1 MDCFLFD
8 GLSCEDKLKAQ
19 SFLGKPTEVQKG
31 NELYKSGHIGFLVS
45 GSAAIK
51 RCNKD
56 RAVTIRNLKQGD
68 IFGSASL
75 FGRWD
80 NDLSRIAAS
89 EKCQVCYL
97 SEKDF
102 KALVSEMPQ
111 IAFTYIA
118 YLTDRIRF
126 LNRKLDTF
134 TAGSTESKLYE
145 FLQSLPCENGVI
157 TMDFGMAEL
166 ARRLKIGRTSLY
178 RGLEALEKNGLIERN
193 GHIFTLK

>member
-1 MDCFLFD
+1 MDCFLFE
-8 GLSCEDKLKAQ
+8 GLSCEDRLRAQ
-19 SFLGKPTEVQKG
+19 DFFGKPIEAQKG
-31 NELYKSGHIGFLVS
+31 DELYKNGHIGFLIS

-75 FGRWD
+75 FGKWD
-80 NDLSRIAAS
+80 NDLSRIVANS
-89 EKCQVCYL
+89 KCQVCYL
-97 SEKDF
+97 SEEDF
-102 KALVSEMPQ
+102 KALILGVPQ

-157 TMDFGMAEL
+157 TIDFGMAEL

-193 GHIFTLK
+193 GHTFTLK